1 MKKSLD
7 AVKQSSLNVE
17 APSLF
22 QILTKWLE
30 LCKVENKNIHFIRRI
45 MAVDLPITEKDQIT
59 FLLDRIIVGEP
70 S

>member
-30 LCKVENKNIHFIRRI
+30 LSKVEKKNIHFIRRI